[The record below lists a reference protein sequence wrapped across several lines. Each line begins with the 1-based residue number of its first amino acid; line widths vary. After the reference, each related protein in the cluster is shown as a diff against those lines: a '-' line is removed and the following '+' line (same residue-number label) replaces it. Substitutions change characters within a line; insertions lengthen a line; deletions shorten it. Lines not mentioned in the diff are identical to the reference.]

1 MPFLAQ
7 GSDQY
12 RGQSAESQGHAYP
25 EHPPERNTGL
35 MKTQICDQFGIEFPL
50 FAFSH
55 CRDVVAAV
63 TNAGGFGVLG
73 GVAFRPDQLEQELCW
88 IDDHVNGKPYGV
100 DIIVPAKF
108 EGKGENLSREQL
120 AERIPAEHRDFINQ
134 LLADHDIEVEELRV
148 ASSALSGDT
157 GKSLLDVSL
166 NHPIKMMAN
175 ALGVPPDYMIAAGK
189 ERGIPVAALVGAKEH
204 AIKQVQAG
212 VDLIVVQGTE
222 AGGHCGEVSTLV
234 LIPEVL
240 EAISQIPGG
249 RDVPVLA
256 AGGIV
261 TGRQMAACVAMGA
274 AGAWTGSVWLT
285 TEEAETEP
293 HTKQK
298 MLAASSR
305 DTVRS
310 AGRTGKP
317 SRQLRSDWTDA
328 WAPNPGGRQPLGLPL
343 QAMIAEPALRRIDRL
358 AGNGHPG
365 AQALSTYFVGQGVG
379 LMNKIKPAR
388 EVVLEFIEDYVA
400 AAERLSGTLDD

>member
-1 MPFLAQ
+1 VKT
-7 GSDQY
+7 
-12 RGQSAESQGHAYP
+12 EIC
-25 EHPPERNTGL
+25 ERL
-35 MKTQICDQFGIEFPL
+35 DIEFPL

-88 IDDHVNGKPYGV
+88 IDDHVGGKPYGV
-100 DIIVPAKF
+100 DIIVPAKY
-108 EGKGENLSREQL
+108 EGKGESLTRDQL
-120 AERIPAEHRDFINQ
+120 AQRIPAEHRDFINE
-134 LLADHDIEVEELRV
+134 LLKEHDIEVEELRV
-148 ASSALSGDT
+148 GSSALGGDT
-157 GKSLLDVSL
+157 GKGLLDVAL
-166 NHPIKMMAN
+166 NHPIKLMAN
-175 ALGVPPDYMIAAGK
+175 ALGVPPDYMIEAGK

-212 VDLIVVQGTE
+212 VDIIVVQGTE
-222 AGGHCGEVSTLV
+222 AGGHCGEVTTLV

-240 EAISQIPGG
+240 DAIAQVPGG
-249 RDVPVLA
+249 KDVPVLA

-285 TEEAETEP
+285 TEEAETAP
-293 HTKQK
+293 YTKQK

-328 WAPNPGGRQPLGLPL
+328 WAPNPGGRQPLPLPL
-343 QAMIAEPALRRIDRL
+343 QAMVAEPALRRIDKL
-358 AGNGHPG
+358 AESGHPG
-365 AQALSTYFVGQGVG
+365 AQALSTYWVGQGVG

-388 EVVLEFIEDYVA
+388 EVVLEFIEDYVN
-400 AAERLSGTLDD
+400 AAERLSRTLED

>member
-1 MPFLAQ
+1 VKPA
-7 GSDQY
+7 
-12 RGQSAESQGHAYP
+12 
-25 EHPPERNTGL
+25 
-35 MKTQICDQFGIEFPL
+35 ICEQFGIEFPL

-73 GVAFRPDQLEQELCW
+73 ATAYTPEQLDQELSW
-88 IDDHVNGKPYGV
+88 IDDHVHGKPYGA

-108 EGKGENLSREQL
+108 EGKGENLARGELAGRIPDEYKEFVAELL
-120 AERIPAEHRDFINQ
+120 AE
-134 LLADHDIEVEELRV
+134 HDIDSDGAVRLGG
-148 ASSALSGDT
+148 SGLSGDT
-157 GKSLLDVSL
+157 GRELLEVAM
-166 NHPIKMMAN
+166 NHPIKLIAN
-175 ALGVPPDYMIAAGK
+175 ALGVPPDYMIDAGR

-204 AIKQVQAG
+204 AVKQVAAG
-212 VDLIVVQGTE
+212 VDLIVAQGTE

-240 EAISQIPGG
+240 DALESIGSEI
-249 RDVPVLA
+249 PVLA

-261 TGRQMAACVAMGA
+261 TGRQMAAAVAMGA

-285 TEEAETEP
+285 TEEAETAP

-298 MLAASSR
+298 MLAATSR

-317 SRQLRSDWTDA
+317 ARQLVSEWTDA
-328 WAPNPGGRQPLGLPL
+328 WQPNDDGRKPLPLPL
-343 QAMIAEPALRRIDRL
+343 QNMLAEPVLRRVDVL
-358 AGNGHPG
+358 ASQGHPG

-379 LMNKIKPAR
+379 LMNKVKSAR
-388 EVVLEFIEDYVA
+388 EVVFEFIEDYLA
-400 AAERLSGTLDD
+400 AAERLGNTLPD